1 MKIWELANGLQTPL
15 TEEENDLLL
24 IMIEDETQELDER
37 EEIIAQSLVS
47 KSILTR
53 VDEDD
58 DYSFKVNYQI
68 DSWRD

>member
-24 IMIEDETQELDER
+24 LMIEDETQTLDER

-58 DYSFKVNYQI
+58 DYHFRVNYQI